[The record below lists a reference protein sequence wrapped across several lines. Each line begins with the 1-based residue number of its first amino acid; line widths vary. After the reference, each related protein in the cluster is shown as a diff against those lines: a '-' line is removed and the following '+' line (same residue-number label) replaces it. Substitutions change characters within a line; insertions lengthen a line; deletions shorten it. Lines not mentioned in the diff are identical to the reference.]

1 MGSEAETSV
10 CSLCSAMTTPNGWRA
25 GRVLIY
31 MEWSEETAPAMMSEL
46 DFEELIV
53 ILMLKNLGAALWE
66 EGVIQQSP
74 RGMSRSN

>member
-1 MGSEAETSV
+1 
-10 CSLCSAMTTPNGWRA
+10 
-25 GRVLIY
+25 

-66 EGVIQQSP
+66 EGVIQQSH
-74 RGMSRSN
+74 RGMSRSK